1 MNELTET
8 MEPHTETL
16 PHLEPMSDSEKNYTP
31 FLPIFIVFIFFVLS
45 AAVQLYINVQAKHN
59 IDAALGQ
66 LVKGAVQA
74 KAKSDAL
81 SGLAHD
87 LVDLSASSAPAQQI
101 VNDFRIQIKN
111 PPAANAPADKAAAAP
126 ATAPAAATPAKQ

>member
-1 MNELTET
+1 
-8 MEPHTETL
+8 
-16 PHLEPMSDSEKNYTP
+16 MSDSEKNYTP